1 MLSCVWT
8 LTQLGR
14 VGKRSR
20 PPTKYYAIVAWIVHP
35 VHTYIQSWARD
46 NTAVTTWPCS
56 LLHYVYIRCG
66 YPLIHRDLNIFRTF
80 SCPWSPITLSCCR
93 CREAKHLSRAQLCIY
108 ISPELVPE
116 PLGRLPVE
124 AVGHGGQDTQTQL
137 ALHISTTDRLCSI
150 RGLDNPIRK
159 LSTTLG
165 RLII

>member
-1 MLSCVWT
+1 MS
-8 LTQLGR
+8 G
-14 VGKRSR
+14 
-20 PPTKYYAIVAWIVHP
+20 
-35 VHTYIQSWARD
+35 
-46 NTAVTTWPCS
+46 
-56 LLHYVYIRCG
+56 
-66 YPLIHRDLNIFRTF
+66 
-80 SCPWSPITLSCCR
+80 
-93 CREAKHLSRAQLCIY
+93 AQLCIH

-150 RGLDNPIRK
+150 RGLDNLIRK